1 VKRSYSDYLEIKNM
15 DVAQFLK
22 DNSLKNIAKS
32 IKHSTKVVSEMAKQF
47 DDFKLFDPNFSMIIC
62 GSYARREATLSSDLD
77 YFFIADDNKTKEN
90 IKKNTNYFSTKVS
103 INGVRGP
110 SEGGAFNQIETI
122 DEFINHIGGNSDSNE
137 KFTRRILCLMEGDS
151 IFRKD
156 KHREYVKK
164 IISVYITEN
173 TSSHGM
179 ATFLL
184 NDLIRYYRTVFVD
197 FEYKTNSAGK
207 AWGIRNI
214 KLLFPRK
221 LMYFSGI
228 LVCALTIQRR
238 WEEKR
243 EIPEEYLRLSP
254 VERIVRICGTDC
266 LSALSYYDSYLS
278 RMNAEEFRE
287 MLEKTSQDRE
297 THSLEFYRIRN
308 DSFHFSMELLNLL
321 RKRFH
326 DTHPIHRYLTI

>member
-1 VKRSYSDYLEIKNM
+1 M
-15 DVAQFLK
+15 DTEKFLK
-22 DNSLKNIAKS
+22 ENSLTNIEKS
-32 IKHSTKVVSEMAKQF
+32 IKHSLKVISEMEKQF
-47 DDFKLFDPNFSMIIC
+47 DDFKLFDPNFSIIIC

-77 YFFIADDNKTKEN
+77 YFFISDDEKTKEN
-90 IKKNTNYFSTKVS
+90 IKKNKNYFSTKVS
-103 INGVRGP
+103 INGIRGP

-151 IFRKD
+151 IFGKD
-156 KHREYVKK
+156 RHKEYLKT
-164 IISVYITEN
+164 IISVYVTEN

-179 ATFLL
+179 STFLL

-197 FEYKTNSAGK
+197 FEYKTNHAGK

-221 LMYFSGI
+221 LMYFSGV
-228 LVCALTIQRR
+228 LVCALTAQRQ
-238 WEEKR
+238 WQEKR
-243 EIPEEYLRLSP
+243 EILEEYLRLSP
-254 VERIVRICGTDC
+254 AERIARICGTDS
-266 LSALSYYDSYLS
+266 LTALSYYDSYLE
-278 RMNAEEFRE
+278 RMNSEEFRT
-287 MLEKTSQDRE
+287 MLENTTQDRR
-297 THSLEFYRIRN
+297 THLPEFHKIRN

-326 DTHPIHRYLTI
+326 ETHPIYRYLII